1 MVKKSA
7 CQKTKKQEKK
17 KSACLPIN
25 TGSIS
30 GSGRSPGEGNGNPLQ
45 YYCPG
50 NPMDRRSLVG
60 YSPWGCT
67 RVGNNL
73 VTKQQQYSLCVHAF
87 CLSIHVL
94 MNTWVVSTFRFVNN
108 AAVNIDVQ
116 VSI

>member
-1 MVKKSA
+1 MV
-7 CQKTKKQEKK
+7 THF
-17 KSACLPIN
+17 
-25 TGSIS
+25 SIIALEI
-30 GSGRSPGEGNGNPLQ
+30 PWIEGA
-45 YYCPG
+45 
-50 NPMDRRSLVG
+50 
-60 YSPWGCT
+60 WWAT